1 MTNNPEDRIPVIVG
15 VGEITDK
22 PDHPEQGLE
31 PLALMREALKRA
43 EDDAGAKLIGTIDSI
58 DLVNLVSW
66 RYEDPAKQLCERLG
80 IQPKR
85 AVYGPVGGEA
95 PIRYLHE
102 AALRIQRGES
112 VVAAI
117 CGAEAQYTVNKAAK
131 AKVKLP
137 WTPYAEHGVTSV
149 RNVSY
154 QHPMARALG
163 VAQPITVYPFYD
175 AATATHWG
183 QTPRE
188 ALRESS
194 ELWSTFS
201 NVAAKNPYSWIKR
214 AVDADAIMTP
224 TADNRL
230 IAWPYNKLMV
240 ANPQVNQGAALI
252 ITSLAN
258 AKQLGISATA
268 CVHFVGGASAEEPRD
283 YLQRD
288 QFVESYAQNGVL
300 RTVMDIVDGDGT
312 KFDAIELYSCFP
324 CVPKMARRTLGFGAD
339 VQPTVTGGLTFFG
352 APLNSYMTH
361 AACAMVRRVRG
372 GAQTG
377 LLYGQGGFVTKH
389 HALVLSPE
397 QPAEPLTESIS
408 VQAIADRD
416 RKPAPTYNEQP
427 TGKGTIESFTV
438 IYGRDGTATHGV
450 VILRTEANDRT
461 LARVPAADTTTLA
474 RLLDLDRTPIGVS
487 GTISKATDGMPE
499 WRAA

>member
-1 MTNNPEDRIPVIVG
+1 MAKLPEDLIPVIVG
-15 VGEITDK
+15 IGEITDK
-22 PDHPEQGLE
+22 PDNPEQGLE
-31 PLALMREALKRA
+31 PLALMQEALKRA
-43 EDDAGAKLIGTIDSI
+43 EGDAGAKLIGAIDSI

-66 RYEDPAKQLCERLG
+66 RYADPAQQLCERLG
-80 IQPKR
+80 IAPAR

-112 VVAAI
+112 TVAAI
-117 CGAEAQYTVNKAAK
+117 CGAEAQYTVNKAEK

-137 WTPYAEHGVTSV
+137 WTPYAEDGPTSV

-175 AATATHWG
+175 AATAAHWK

-188 ALRESS
+188 ALQESG

-201 NVAAKNPYSWIKR
+201 SVAARNPYSWIKR
-214 AVDADAIMTP
+214 AVDADAIVTP

-258 AKQLGISATA
+258 AKRLGIPADR

-288 QFVESYAQNGVL
+288 QFVESYAQNAVL
-300 RTVMDIVDGDGT
+300 RTVMDIVGGDGR

-324 CVPKMARRTLGFGAD
+324 CVPKMARRTLGFGRD

-361 AACAMVRRVRG
+361 AACAMVRRVRDG
-372 GAQTG
+372 VQHG

-389 HALVLSPE
+389 HGLVLSPE
-397 QPAEPLTESIS
+397 QPADALTESVS
-408 VQAIADRD
+408 VQAIADHARG
-416 RKPAPTYNEQP
+416 PAPKYDEQP
-427 TGKGTIESFTV
+427 AGKGTVESFTV
-438 IYGRDGTATHGV
+438 IYDRDGSAKHGV
-450 VILRTEANDRT
+450 VILHTEANDRT
-461 LARVPAADTTTLA
+461 LARVPADDKTTLA
-474 RLLDLDRTPIGVS
+474 RLLDLDRTPIGV
-487 GTISKATDGMPE
+487 GGKISKAADGVPE
-499 WRAA
+499 WQAA

>member
-1 MTNNPEDRIPVIVG
+1 MATNPEDRIPVIVG

-22 PDHPEQGLE
+22 PANPEQGLE
-31 PLALMREALKRA
+31 PLALMQQALTRA
-43 EDDAGAKLIGTIDSI
+43 EDDAGAKLIGAIDSI

-66 RYEDPAKQLCERLG
+66 RYRDPAKQLCERLG
-80 IQPKR
+80 ITPAR

-131 AKVKLP
+131 ANVKLP
-137 WTPYAEHGVTSV
+137 WTPYAEDGVTSV

-175 AATATHWG
+175 AATAAHWG

-188 ALRESS
+188 ALRESG
-194 ELWSTFS
+194 ELWSTFAS
-201 NVAAKNPYSWIKR
+201 VAAKNPYSWIKR

-258 AKQLGISATA
+258 AKRLGIATER

-288 QFVESYAQNGVL
+288 QFVESYAQNAVL

-312 KFDAIELYSCFP
+312 KFDAIELYGCFP
-324 CVPKMARRTLGFGAD
+324 CVPKMARRTLGFGKD

-372 GAQTG
+372 GVQHG

-389 HALVLSPE
+389 HVLVLSPE
-397 QPAEPLTESIS
+397 RPAVALSEDVS
-408 VQAIADRD
+408 VQSIADAKR
-416 RKPAPTYNEQP
+416 RTAPTYDEQP
-427 TGKGTIESFTV
+427 SGKGTVESFTV
-438 IYGRDGTATHGV
+438 IYDRDGSAKHGV

-461 LARVPAADTTTLA
+461 LARVPADDTTTLA
-474 RLLDLDRTPIGVS
+474 RLLDLDRTPIGIS
-487 GTISKATDGMPE
+487 GPIRKAADGI
-499 WRAA
+499 AAWQAA